1 MIGASGRVATAAAR
15 AGRTAS
21 VARPRRW
28 RAGAIPYP
36 RFHQSPER
44 NQHPALPEPEPFSGQ
59 VKIAHV
65 ESPPRA
71 VGPRRYGLTVAL
83 HLHRAQRTDI
93 LAESLGELLANP
105 LPDPFAEEVVVVPE
119 QGIERWLAQRLSHR
133 LGTGEGS
140 EDGVC
145 AGVRFLRPRSLIT
158 MLTGR
163 DEDDPWLPQ
172 HLAWPL
178 LEVID
183 ASLGEPWCAALSRHL
198 GAVDAQDDLAEVR
211 AGRRYSVALR
221 LARLFHRYGQSRP
234 AMLTDWRDGRDTDG
248 VGGDLDPDLAWQA
261 ELWRRLAGVVD
272 ASPPD
277 VRHAQTVA
285 SLRDGAGAP
294 PQGTG
299 GDGLELPD
307 RLSLFGHTRL
317 AVTEVELLEALALSR
332 DVHLWLPQPSPDLW
346 ERLTPFAAEGVVAR
360 ADDRSSGLVRHP
372 LLASLGRDSRELAR
386 VLGSSVVEAGRGL
399 EASSQSSSHLDHREG
414 PKRVL
419 EWLQADLR
427 EDHMPSEEE
436 RAGREVPE
444 DDRSIQIHAA
454 HGPARQVEVLREVL
468 VGLLEDDP
476 TLEPRDVLVMCPDV
490 ETYAPL
496 IGAAFGLG
504 DHGTD
509 AEGVDTHPA
518 HRLRV
523 RLADRSLRATNPLL
537 DVADRVVGLAGGR
550 LTASEVLDLAASE
563 AVRRRFR
570 LDDDDLATLTRWV
583 GDSGIRWGYDQE
595 RRAPFA
601 MEVENQGTWR
611 FGLDRLLLGV
621 AVSADGPLQVG
632 GVMPL
637 DDVGSGSVDLVGR
650 VTELLTR
657 IGAALDRLE
666 GARTASEWMTG
677 LTDAV
682 LSLADVPVREQWQV
696 GDLQRTLT
704 RAARHASDDVPLRL
718 ADVRVLLEEQLA
730 GRPSR
735 ASFRTGGLTVCT
747 MTPMRSVPHRVVCL
761 LGMDDD
767 SFPRQQAIDG
777 DDVLAR
783 TPLTGERDARSE
795 DRQLLLD
802 AVLAARER
810 LVIAYT
816 GADERTGEH
825 CPPAVPLGELLDAAR
840 ETTRAP
846 VEVVEH
852 PLQPFDTRNL
862 TPGAL
867 GGAQPFSF
875 DRSALDAAHAS
886 LGEHTEPGR
895 LLTTPL
901 PTLPVDDISLTDLI
915 AFYENPARGFLRDRL
930 QVGVSREAEEVSDRL
945 PIDLDGLQ
953 KWAIGDRALR
963 ARLSGADPRTIYE
976 AELLRGEL
984 PPANL
989 GAAALKEIGTAV
1001 EQLMGQVAL
1010 GPSEPARSVDVDVP
1024 LPGDRRLTGTV
1035 DGVHGLHVV
1044 DVTYSRLGP
1053 KQQIGS
1059 WIRLLALAASED
1071 EDWQAS
1077 TLGKGSRG
1085 SVARTTRGPLP
1096 RAAARSHLT
1105 ALVDLYALGLTAPL
1119 PIPVK
1124 TAFGWAEVMH
1134 RNSSLRQAAMRKASD
1149 EWVQTTLKTG
1159 GVIPGERDDAW
1170 WQRVHGSEAPLDV
1183 LLAPQAGPGTD
1194 LATLAPRVWG
1204 PAIDNIA
1211 STS

>member
-1 MIGASGRVATAAAR
+1 M
-15 AGRTAS
+15 
-21 VARPRRW
+21 
-28 RAGAIPYP
+28 
-36 RFHQSPER
+36 
-44 NQHPALPEPEPFSGQ
+44 
-59 VKIAHV
+59 
-65 ESPPRA
+65 
-71 VGPRRYGLTVAL
+71 AL
-83 HLHRAQRTDI
+83 HLHRAQRTDV
-93 LAESLGELLANP
+93 LADELGELLASP

-133 LGTGEGS
+133 LGTGEGGQ
-140 EDGVC
+140 DGVC
-145 AGVRFLRPRSLIT
+145 AGIRFLRPRSLIT

-183 ASLGEPWCAALSRHL
+183 AALGEPWCAALSRHL
-198 GAVDAQDDLAEVR
+198 GADVAKDDLAEVR

-234 AMLTDWRDGRDTDG
+234 TMLTDWREGRDTDG
-248 VGGDLDPDLAWQA
+248 IGGDLDGDLAWQA
-261 ELWRRLAGVVD
+261 ELWRRLVAVVD
-272 ASPPD
+272 APPPD
-277 VRHAQTVA
+277 ERHAETVA
-285 SLRDGAGAP
+285 ALRGEGASRLGP
-294 PQGTG
+294 G
-299 GDGLELPD
+299 GPSHLSERLELPD

-317 AVTEVELLEALALSR
+317 AVTEVELLQALALTR

-346 ERLTPFAAEGVVAR
+346 ERLESFAAEGIVAR
-360 ADDRSSGLVRHP
+360 ADDRTSDLVRHP

-386 VLGSSVVEAGRGL
+386 VLGSVVEDGAGEPRFRGSAADGL
-399 EASSQSSSHLDHREG
+399 TPQPTAVSEEHPG
-414 PKRVL
+414 TVL
-419 EWLQADLR
+419 EWLQEDLR
-427 EDHMPSEEE
+427 EDHVPSEEE
-436 RAGREVPE
+436 RVAREVPE
-444 DDRSIQIHAA
+444 DDRSIQVHAA

-537 DVADRVVGLAGGR
+537 DVADRLVGLAGGR

-563 AVRRRFR
+563 PVRRRFR

-583 GDSGIRWGYDQE
+583 GDSGIRWGYDQA

-601 MEVENQGTWR
+601 MEVEGQGTWR

-621 AVSADGPLQVG
+621 AVSTDGPLQVG

-650 VTELLTR
+650 VTELLER
-657 IGAALDRLE
+657 IGAALDTLE
-666 GARTASEWMTG
+666 TARTAADWMTG

-682 LSLADVPVREQWQV
+682 LSLGDVPVRDQWQV
-696 GDLQRTLT
+696 SDLQRTLT
-704 RAARHASDDVPLRL
+704 RAGRHASDEVPLRL
-718 ADVRVLLEEQLA
+718 ADVRVLLEDQLA

-767 SFPRQQAIDG
+767 TFPRQQTVDG

-825 CPPAVPLGELLDAAR
+825 CPPAVPLGELVDAAR

-846 VEVVEH
+846 IKVVEH
-852 PLQPFDTRNL
+852 PLQPFDARNL

-867 GGAQPFSF
+867 GGDRPFSF
-875 DRSALDAAHAS
+875 DRSALDAARAS

-895 LLTTPL
+895 LLTAPL
-901 PTLPVDDISLTDLI
+901 PAATVDDVSLADLI
-915 AFYENPARGFLRDRL
+915 GFYENPARGFLRDRL
-930 QVGVSREAEEVSDRL
+930 QIGVSRDAEEVSDRL

-953 KWAIGDRALR
+953 KWAIGDRTLR
-963 ARLSGADPRTIYE
+963 ARLAGADPRTIYE

-989 GAAALKEIGTAV
+989 GAATLKEIGTAV

-1010 GPSEPARSVDVDVP
+1010 GPSEPARSVDVDVA

-1035 DGVHGLHVV
+1035 DGVHGSHVV

-1059 WIRLLALAASED
+1059 WIRLLALAAACED

-1096 RAAARSHLT
+1096 QAAARSHLT

-1119 PIPVK
+1119 PLPVK
-1124 TAFGWAEVMH
+1124 TAFAWAEVMH
-1134 RNSSLRQAAMRKASD
+1134 RNSSLRQAALRKASD
-1149 EWVQTTLKTG
+1149 EWLQTTLKSG
-1159 GVIPGERDDAW
+1159 DVIPGERDDAW
-1170 WQRVHGSEAPLDV
+1170 WQRVHGPDAPLDV
-1183 LLAPQAGPGTD
+1183 LLEPLAGPGTD

-1211 STS
+1211 SSS

>member
-1 MIGASGRVATAAAR
+1 M
-15 AGRTAS
+15 
-21 VARPRRW
+21 
-28 RAGAIPYP
+28 
-36 RFHQSPER
+36 
-44 NQHPALPEPEPFSGQ
+44 
-59 VKIAHV
+59 
-65 ESPPRA
+65 
-71 VGPRRYGLTVAL
+71 AL
-83 HLHRAQRTDI
+83 HLHRAQRTDL
-93 LAESLGELLANP
+93 LAEGLGELLASP

-133 LGTGEGS
+133 LGAGEGS
-140 EDGVC
+140 DDGVC

-183 ASLGEPWCAALSRHL
+183 AAVGEPWCAALSRHL
-198 GAVDAQDDLAEVR
+198 GAIDDPTVTDPSLTEVR

-234 AMLTDWRDGRDTDG
+234 AMLTDWREGRDTDG
-248 VGGDLDPDLAWQA
+248 VGGDLDPDLVWQA
-261 ELWRRLAGVVD
+261 ELWRRLVAVVD
-272 ASPPD
+272 APPPD
-277 VRHAQTVA
+277 QRHEETLARLSAAESA
-285 SLRDGAGAP
+285 SRLGP
-294 PQGTG
+294 G
-299 GDGLELPD
+299 GPSHFGERGLELPD

-317 AVTEVELLEALALSR
+317 AVTEVELLDALSQSR
-332 DVHLWLPQPSPDLW
+332 EVHLWLPQPSPDLW
-346 ERLTPFAAEGVVAR
+346 ERLTAFATEGVVAR
-360 ADDRSSGLVRHP
+360 VDDRASELVRHP

-386 VLGSSVVEAGRGL
+386 VLGSSVVEEADNGAESRFRGAHAERGIRAAGDLTPPTRSVGP
-399 EASSQSSSHLDHREG
+399 EPATPDGVTASDPAS
-414 PKRVL
+414 VL
-419 EWLQADLR
+419 QWLQADLR
-427 EDHMPSEEE
+427 DDRIPSEAEL
-436 RAGREVPE
+436 RTREVPE
-444 DDRSIQIHAA
+444 GDQSIQVHAC
-454 HGPARQVEVLREVL
+454 HGPSRQVEVLREVL

-537 DVADRVVGLAGGR
+537 DVAHRLVGLAGGR
-550 LTASEVLDLAASE
+550 LTASEVLDLAASDP
-563 AVRRRFR
+563 VRRRFR
-570 LDDDDLATLTRWV
+570 LDDDDLATMTRWV
-583 GDSGIRWGYDQE
+583 GDSGIRWGYDQA

-601 MEVENQGTWR
+601 MEVEGQGTWR

-650 VTELLTR
+650 VTELLER
-657 IGAALDRLE
+657 IGAGLDVLE
-666 GARTASEWMTG
+666 GARTADEWMTG
-677 LTDAV
+677 LTEAV
-682 LSLADVPVREQWQV
+682 LSLADVPVRGQWQV

-704 RAARHASDDVPLRL
+704 GAARHASDAIPLRL
-718 ADVRVLLEEQLA
+718 TDVRVLLEDQLA

-767 SFPRQQAIDG
+767 AFPRQQTVDG

-783 TPLTGERDARSE
+783 APLTGERDARSE

-810 LVIAYT
+810 LVVTYT
-816 GADERTGEH
+816 GADERSGEH
-825 CPPAVPLGELLDAAR
+825 CPPAVPLGELVDAAR
-840 ETTRAP
+840 ETTRAAVP
-846 VEVVEH
+846 VTEH

-862 TPGAL
+862 VADEL
-867 GGAQPFSF
+867 GGPEPFSF
-875 DRSALDAAHAS
+875 DRSALEAARAS
-886 LGEHTEPGR
+886 TGDRTEPGR
-895 LLTTPL
+895 LLTGPL
-901 PTLPVDDISLTDLI
+901 PALAVDDIALADLI
-915 AFYENPARGFLRDRL
+915 SFYENPARGFLRDRL

-953 KWAIGDRALR
+953 KWAVGDRALR
-963 ARLSGADPRTIYE
+963 ARLSGEDPRAIYE

-989 GAAALKEIGTAV
+989 GAIALEEIGRAV

-1010 GPSEPARSVDVDVP
+1010 GPAEPVRSVDVDVA

-1035 DGVHGLHVV
+1035 DGVRGTHVV

-1059 WIRLLALAASED
+1059 WIRLLALTAAAED
-1071 EDWQAS
+1071 DEGWQAS
-1077 TLGKGSRG
+1077 VLGKGSRG

-1096 RAAARSHLT
+1096 QAAARSHLT
-1105 ALVDLYALGLTAPL
+1105 ALVDLYTLGLTAPL
-1119 PIPVK
+1119 PLPVK
-1124 TAFGWAEVMH
+1124 TAHAWAEVMH
-1134 RNSSLRQAAMRKASD
+1134 RNSSLRQAATTRAQD
-1149 EWVQTTLKTG
+1149 EWLQTVMKNG
-1159 GVIPGERDDAW
+1159 GIIPGERDDAW
-1170 WQRVHGSEAPLDV
+1170 WRLVHGKDAPIDV
-1183 LLAPQAGPGTD
+1183 LREPLAGPGTD

-1204 PAIDNIA
+1204 PAIDNIE
-1211 STS
+1211 STA

>member
-1 MIGASGRVATAAAR
+1 
-15 AGRTAS
+15 
-21 VARPRRW
+21 
-28 RAGAIPYP
+28 
-36 RFHQSPER
+36 
-44 NQHPALPEPEPFSGQ
+44 
-59 VKIAHV
+59 
-65 ESPPRA
+65 
-71 VGPRRYGLTVAL
+71 
-83 HLHRAQRTDI
+83 
-93 LAESLGELLANP
+93 
-105 LPDPFAEEVVVVPE
+105 DPFAQEVVVVPE

-133 LGTGEGS
+133 LGTGAGGQ
-140 EDGVC
+140 DGVC
-145 AGVRFLRPRSLIT
+145 AGVRFLRPRSLVT

-172 HLAWPL
+172 HLVWPL

-183 ASLGEPWCAALSRHL
+183 DAIGEPWCTALSRHL
-198 GAVDAQDDLAEVR
+198 GDGDPDDEVR

-234 AMLTDWRDGRDTDG
+234 TMLTDWREGRDTTG
-248 VGGDLDPDLAWQA
+248 VEAGLDDDLTWQA
-261 ELWRRLAGVVD
+261 ELWRRLVAAID
-272 ASPPD
+272 APPPD
-277 VRHAQTVA
+277 ERHATTVA
-285 SLRDGAGAP
+285 RLSGREGASRLGP
-294 PQGTG
+294 EGPSHLSER
-299 GDGLELPD
+299 GLDLPD

-317 AVTEVELLEALALSR
+317 AVTEIELLEALALSR
-332 DVHLWLPQPSPDLW
+332 EVHLWLPQPSPALW
-346 ERLTPFAAEGVVAR
+346 ERLAPHVGEGIVAR
-360 ADDRSSGLVRHP
+360 ADDRTSNLVAHP

-386 VLGSSVVEAGRGL
+386 VLGSADTAIAEVRGRSRPSL
-399 EASSQSSSHLDHREG
+399 EATGPRGGAEPGFEAPRQGSSHLNQRS
-414 PKRVL
+414 VL
-419 EWLQADLR
+419 GWLQADLR
-427 EDHMPSEEE
+427 DDHVPSAEE
-436 RAGREVPE
+436 RSARAVPP
-444 DDRSIQIHAA
+444 DDRSIQVHAC

-537 DVADRVVGLAGGR
+537 DVADRLVGLAGGR

-563 AVRRRFR
+563 PVRRRFR
-570 LDDDDLATLTRWV
+570 LDDDDLATMTRWV
-583 GDSGIRWGYDQE
+583 GDSGIRWGYDQAH
-595 RRAPFA
+595 RAPFA
-601 MEVENQGTWR
+601 MDVEPQGTWR

-621 AVSADGPLQVG
+621 TVSADGPLQVG

-650 VTELLTR
+650 VTELLER
-657 IGAALDRLE
+657 IGAGLDALE
-666 GARTASEWMTG
+666 AARTAGEWMTS
-677 LTDAV
+677 LTETV
-682 LSLADVPVREQWQV
+682 LSLTDVPPREQWQV

-718 ADVRVLLEEQLA
+718 ADVRVLLSDQLA

-783 TPLTGERDARSE
+783 DPLTGERDARSE

-810 LVIAYT
+810 LVVAYT
-816 GADERTGEH
+816 GSDERTGEH
-825 CPPAVPLGELLDAAR
+825 CPPAVPLGELIDSAR
-840 ETTRAP
+840 ETTTVP
-846 VEVVEH
+846 VPVIEH
-852 PLQPFDTRNL
+852 PLQPFDARNL

-867 GGAQPFSF
+867 GGAPPFSF
-875 DRSALDAAHAS
+875 DRSALDAARAS
-886 LGEHTEPGR
+886 LGERIAPGR
-895 LLTTPL
+895 LLDAPL
-901 PTLPVDDISLTDLI
+901 PARAVDDIALADLI
-915 AFYENPARGFLRDRL
+915 AFFEHPARGFLRERL

-953 KWAIGDRALR
+953 KWAVGDRTLR
-963 ARLSGADPRTIYE
+963 ARLAGEDAREIYQ

-989 GAAALKEIGTAV
+989 GAQALEEIGRAV
-1001 EQLMGQVAL
+1001 EQLMGQVAR
-1010 GPSEPARSVDVDVP
+1010 GPSEPTRSVDIDLS

-1035 DGVHGLHVV
+1035 DGVRDTHLV

-1059 WIRLLALAASED
+1059 WIRLLALTATGD
-1071 EDWQAS
+1071 DGWQAS
-1077 TLGKGSRG
+1077 VLGKGSRG

-1096 RAAARSHLT
+1096 QAAARSHLT
-1105 ALVDLYALGLTAPL
+1105 ALIDLYTLGLTAPL
-1119 PIPVK
+1119 PLPVK
-1124 TAFGWAEVMH
+1124 AAYGWAEVIG
-1134 RNSSLRQAAMRKASD
+1134 RNSSLRQAATKRASD
-1149 EWVQTTLKTG
+1149 EWHQTMLKNG
-1159 GVIPGERDDAW
+1159 GIIPGERDDAW
-1170 WQRVHGSEAPLDV
+1170 WQLVHGADAPLDV
-1183 LLAPQAGPGTD
+1183 LYEPVAGPGTD
-1194 LATLAPRVWG
+1194 LAALAPKVWG
-1204 PAIDNIA
+1204 PAIDNIE

>member
-1 MIGASGRVATAAAR
+1 MES
-15 AGRTAS
+15 
-21 VARPRRW
+21 RP
-28 RAGAIPYP
+28 G
-36 RFHQSPER
+36 
-44 NQHPALPEPEPFSGQ
+44 
-59 VKIAHV
+59 
-65 ESPPRA
+65 A
-71 VGPRRYGLTVAL
+71 VGHRGYGLTVAL
-83 HLHRAQRTDI
+83 HLHRAQRTDL
-93 LAESLGELLANP
+93 LAEGLGELLASP

-133 LGTGEGS
+133 LGTGEGGG
-140 EDGVC
+140 DGVC

-163 DEDDPWLPQ
+163 DDDDPWLPQ
-172 HLAWPL
+172 HLVWPL

-183 ASLGEPWCAALSRHL
+183 DALGEPWCTALSQHL
-198 GAVDAQDDLAEVR
+198 GDGDPGDEVR
-211 AGRRYSVALR
+211 SGRRYSVALR

-234 AMLTDWRDGRDTDG
+234 GMLTDWREGRDTNG
-248 VGGDLDPDLAWQA
+248 IGPDLDADLAWQA
-261 ELWRRLAGVVD
+261 ELWRRLVATLE
-272 ASPPD
+272 APPPD
-277 VRHAQTVA
+277 VRHAETLA
-285 SLRDGAGAP
+285 RLRDLAGGRDEAP
-294 PQGTG
+294 G
-299 GDGLELPD
+299 GLDLPD

-317 AVTEVELLEALALSR
+317 AVTEVELLDALALSR
-332 DVHLWLPQPSPDLW
+332 DVHLWLPQPSPALW
-346 ERLTPFAAEGVVAR
+346 EQLAPSAAEGVLPRAEDRASELVA
-360 ADDRSSGLVRHP
+360 HP

-386 VLGSSVVEAGRGL
+386 VLGSASVVEAGLRGSSPDL
-399 EASSQSSSHLDHREG
+399 AAPQPPMGGAGDEA
-414 PKRVL
+414 PTTVL
-419 EWLQADLR
+419 GWLQADLR
-427 EDHMPSEEE
+427 DDHVPDAVEQAA
-436 RAGREVPE
+436 RAVPE
-444 DDRSIQIHAA
+444 DDRSLQIHAA

-537 DVADRVVGLAGGR
+537 DVADRLVGLAGGR

-563 AVRRRFR
+563 PVRRRFR
-570 LDDDDLATLTRWV
+570 LDDDDLATMTRWI
-583 GDSGIRWGYDQE
+583 GDAGIRWGYDQA

-601 MEVENQGTWR
+601 MEVEHQGTWR

-621 AVSADGPLQVG
+621 TVSADGPLQVG

-650 VTELLTR
+650 VTELLER
-657 IGAALDRLE
+657 IGAGLDALE

-677 LTDAV
+677 LTETV
-682 LSLADVPVREQWQV
+682 LSLADVPVGERWQV

-704 RAARHASDDVPLRL
+704 RAARHARDEVPLRL
-718 ADVRVLLEEQLA
+718 ADVRVLLADQLA

-767 SFPRQQAIDG
+767 SFPRQQTIDG

-783 TPLTGERDARSE
+783 VPLTGERDARSE

-810 LVIAYT
+810 LVVTYT
-816 GADERTGEH
+816 GADERTGDH
-825 CPPAVPLGELLDAAR
+825 CPPAVPLGELVDAAR
-840 ETTRAP
+840 ETTRAEVP
-846 VEVVEH
+846 VVEH
-852 PLQPFDTRNL
+852 PLQPFDARNL
-862 TPGAL
+862 APGAL
-867 GGAQPFSF
+867 GGDVPFSF
-875 DRSALDAAHAS
+875 DRSALDAARAS
-886 LGEHTEPGR
+886 LGERTDPGR
-895 LLTTPL
+895 LLTGPL
-901 PTLPVDDISLTDLI
+901 PARAVDDISLADLVS
-915 AFYENPARGFLRDRL
+915 FYENPARGFLRERL

-953 KWAIGDRALR
+953 KWTVGDRALR
-963 ARLSGADPRTIYE
+963 ARLAGEDPRAIYE

-989 GAAALKEIGTAV
+989 GAMALEEIGRAV
-1001 EQLMGQVAL
+1001 EQLMAQVAN
-1010 GPSEPARSVDVDVP
+1010 GPPDPIRSVDIDIS

-1035 DGVHGLHVV
+1035 DGVRGTHAV

-1059 WIRLLALAASED
+1059 WIRLLALTAGGRDHEG
-1071 EDWQAS
+1071 WQAS
-1077 TLGKGSRG
+1077 VLGKGSRG

-1096 RAAARSHLT
+1096 QAAARSHLT
-1105 ALVDLYALGLTAPL
+1105 ALIDLYALGLTAPL
-1119 PIPVK
+1119 PLPVK
-1124 TAFGWAEVMH
+1124 TAYAWAEVMH
-1134 RNSSLRQAAMRKASD
+1134 RNSSLRQAAAKRAEED
-1149 EWVQTTLKTG
+1149 WHQTTLKNG

-1170 WQRVHGSEAPLDV
+1170 WQLVHGSQAPLDA
-1183 LLAPQAGPGTD
+1183 LLQPVAGPGTD
-1194 LATLAPRVWG
+1194 LATLAPQVWN
-1204 PAIDNIA
+1204 PAIDNIE

>member
-1 MIGASGRVATAAAR
+1 MSAQPAR
-15 AGRTAS
+15 AGTAYGS
-21 VARPRRW
+21 RGGGVTAP
-28 RAGAIPYP
+28 
-36 RFHQSPER
+36 
-44 NQHPALPEPEPFSGQ
+44 
-59 VKIAHV
+59 
-65 ESPPRA
+65 
-71 VGPRRYGLTVAL
+71 RYGLTVAL
-83 HLHRAQRTDI
+83 HLHRAQRTDL
-93 LAESLGELLANP
+93 LAESLGELLASP

-133 LGTGEGS
+133 LGAGEGGG
-140 EDGVC
+140 DGVC

-172 HLAWPL
+172 HLVWPL

-183 ASLGEPWCAALSRHL
+183 GAVGEPWCAALSRHL
-198 GAVDAQDDLAEVR
+198 GAIDDPTGTDASLTEVR

-234 AMLTDWRDGRDTDG
+234 AMLTDWREGRDTDG

-261 ELWRRLAGVVD
+261 ELWRRLVAVVD
-272 ASPPD
+272 APPPD
-277 VRHAQTVA
+277 ERHATTLA
-285 SLRDGAGAP
+285 ALRDLAP
-294 PQGTG
+294 SQGGEG
-299 GDGLELPD
+299 GDGLTLPP

-317 AVTEVELLEALALSR
+317 AVTEVELLEALSQSR
-332 DVHLWLPQPSPDLW
+332 EVHLWLPQPSPDLW
-346 ERLTPFAAEGVVAR
+346 ERLAPFATEGVVAR
-360 ADDRSSGLVRHP
+360 VEDRASELVRHP

-386 VLGSSVVEAGRGL
+386 VLGSSVVEEVDSGEGSRLRGAHAERGTRAAGSL
-399 EASSQSSSHLDHREG
+399 APQPAS
-414 PKRVL
+414 VL

-427 EDHMPSEEE
+427 DDHVPSEAE
-436 RAGREVPE
+436 RAEREVLA
-444 DDRSIQIHAA
+444 DDRSIQVHAC

-537 DVADRVVGLAGGR
+537 DIAHRLVGLAGGR

-570 LDDDDLATLTRWV
+570 LDDDDLATTTRWV
-583 GDSGIRWGYDQE
+583 GDSGIRWGYDQA

-601 MEVENQGTWR
+601 MEVEGQGTWR

-650 VTELLTR
+650 LTELLER
-657 IGAALDRLE
+657 IGGALAALE
-666 GARTASEWMTG
+666 GARTAGEWMTG
-677 LTDAV
+677 LTEAV

-704 RAARHASDDVPLRL
+704 RAARHASDEVPLRL
-718 ADVRVLLEEQLA
+718 ADVRVLLEDQLA

-767 SFPRQQAIDG
+767 SFPRQQTVDG

-783 TPLTGERDARSE
+783 APLTGERDARSE

-802 AVLAARER
+802 AILAAREH
-810 LVIAYT
+810 LVVTYT

-825 CPPAVPLGELLDAAR
+825 CPPAVPLGELVDAAR
-840 ETTRAP
+840 ETTATGVP
-846 VEVVEH
+846 VTEH
-852 PLQPFDTRNL
+852 PLQPFDARNL
-862 TPGAL
+862 VAGAL
-867 GGAQPFSF
+867 GGPEPFSF
-875 DRSALDAAHAS
+875 DRSALAAARAS
-886 LGEHTEPGR
+886 IGERTEPGR
-895 LLTTPL
+895 LLTAPL
-901 PTLPVDDISLTDLI
+901 PTLAVDDVALADLI
-915 AFYENPARGFLRDRL
+915 AFFENPARGFLRDRL
-930 QVGVSREAEEVSDRL
+930 QVGVSREAVEVSDRL

-953 KWAIGDRALR
+953 KWAVGDRALR
-963 ARLSGADPRTIYE
+963 ARLSGEDPRAIYE

-989 GAAALKEIGTAV
+989 GAMALKEIGEQV
-1001 EQLMGQVAL
+1001 EGLMGQVAR
-1010 GPSEPARSVDVDVP
+1010 GPSDPVRSVDVDVS

-1035 DGVHGLHVV
+1035 DGVRGTHVV

-1059 WIRLLALAASED
+1059 WIRLLALTAAGED
-1071 EDWQAS
+1071 DEGWQAS
-1077 TLGKGSRG
+1077 VLGKGSRG

-1096 RAAARSHLT
+1096 QAAARSHLT

-1119 PIPVK
+1119 PLPVK
-1124 TAFGWAEVMH
+1124 TSFGWAEVMH

-1170 WQRVHGSEAPLDV
+1170 WQRVHGTEAPVDV
-1183 LLAPQAGPGTD
+1183 LLEPLAGPGTD
-1194 LATLAPRVWG
+1194 LASLAPRVWG
-1204 PAIDNIA
+1204 PAIDNIE

>member
-1 MIGASGRVATAAAR
+1 M
-15 AGRTAS
+15 
-21 VARPRRW
+21 
-28 RAGAIPYP
+28 
-36 RFHQSPER
+36 
-44 NQHPALPEPEPFSGQ
+44 
-59 VKIAHV
+59 
-65 ESPPRA
+65 
-71 VGPRRYGLTVAL
+71 AL
-83 HLHRAQRTDI
+83 HLHRAQRTDL
-93 LAESLGELLANP
+93 LAEDLGELLASP

-133 LGTGEGS
+133 LGRGEGGQ
-140 EDGVC
+140 DGVC
-145 AGVRFLRPRSLIT
+145 AGVRFIRPRSLVT

-183 ASLGEPWCAALSRHL
+183 GAVGEPWCRALSRHL
-198 GAVDAQDDLAEVR
+198 GSGDDTADADLVEVR

-234 AMLTDWRDGRDTDG
+234 SMLTDWREGRDTDG
-248 VGGDLDPDLAWQA
+248 VGTALDPDLAWQPQ
-261 ELWRRLAGVVD
+261 LWRRLVARID
-272 ASPPD
+272 ALPPD
-277 VRHAQTVA
+277 VRHAETIA
-285 SLRDGAGAP
+285 RLRALAP
-294 PQGTG
+294 SG
-299 GDGLELPD
+299 GGEGGPSTEDGLDLPD

-317 AVTEVELLEALALSR
+317 AVTEVELLDALSESR
-332 DVHLWLPQPSPDLW
+332 EVHLWLPQPSPTLW
-346 ERLTPFAAEGVVAR
+346 DRLAPVAAEGLVAR
-360 ADDRSSGLVRHP
+360 EDDRTSDLVRHP

-386 VLGSSVVEAGRGL
+386 VLGPWVDDEGFRGSAAGGL
-399 EASSQSSSHLDHREG
+399 APQPTAGQDG
-414 PKRVL
+414 AGGDPATVL
-419 EWLQADLR
+419 QWLQADLR
-427 EDHMPSEEE
+427 DDHVPTAEE
-436 RAGREVPE
+436 RATRATPQG
-444 DDRSIQIHAA
+444 DRSIQVHAA
-454 HGPARQVEVLREVL
+454 HGPSRQVEVLREVL

-537 DVADRVVGLAGGR
+537 DVADRLVGLAGGR

-563 AVRRRFR
+563 PVRRRFR
-570 LDDDDLATLTRWV
+570 LDDDALATMTRWV
-583 GDSGIRWGYDQE
+583 GDSGIRWGYDQA

-601 MEVENQGTWR
+601 MEVENQGTWL

-637 DDVGSGSVDLVGR
+637 DDVGSGAVDLVGR
-650 VTELLTR
+650 ITELLER
-657 IGAALDRLE
+657 IGAGLDALE
-666 GARTASEWMTG
+666 TARTAHEWMTG
-677 LTDAV
+677 LTEAV
-682 LSLADVPVREQWQV
+682 LSLTDVPLRDRWQI

-704 RAARHASDDVPLRL
+704 RAARHASDEVPLRL
-718 ADVRVLLEEQLA
+718 ADVRVLLADQLA

-767 SFPRQQAIDG
+767 SFPRQQTVDG

-783 TPLTGERDARSE
+783 VPLTGERDARSE

-816 GADERTGEH
+816 GADERSGEH
-825 CPPAVPLGELLDAAR
+825 CPPAVPLGELIDAAR
-840 ETTRAP
+840 ETTAAP

-852 PLQPFDTRNL
+852 PLQPFDARNL

-867 GGAQPFSF
+867 AGPAPFSF
-875 DRSALDAAHAS
+875 DRSALDAARAS
-886 LGEHTEPGR
+886 LGERTAPGR
-895 LLTTPL
+895 LLTAPL
-901 PTLPVDDISLTDLI
+901 PALAVDDISLADLI

-953 KWAIGDRALR
+953 KWAVGDRALR
-963 ARLSGADPRTIYE
+963 ARLAGEDPRAIYE

-989 GAAALKEIGTAV
+989 GAIALEEIGRAV
-1001 EQLMGQVAL
+1001 EQLMGQVAR
-1010 GPSEPARSVDVDVP
+1010 GPADPVRAVDVDVT

-1035 DGVHGLHVV
+1035 EGVRGTHVV

-1059 WIRLLALAASED
+1059 WIRLLALAAGGSD
-1071 EDWQAS
+1071 DDGWQAS
-1077 TLGKGSRG
+1077 VLGKGARG

-1096 RAAARSHLT
+1096 QAAARSHLV
-1105 ALVDLYALGLTAPL
+1105 ALVDLYTLGLSAPL
-1119 PIPVK
+1119 PLPVK
-1124 TAFGWAEVMH
+1124 TSFAWAEVLQ
-1134 RNSSLRQAAMRKASD
+1134 RNASLRHAATLKAAD
-1149 EWVQTTLKTG
+1149 DWTQTTLKNG

-1170 WQRVHGSEAPLDV
+1170 WQRVHGRDAPLEV
-1183 LLAPQAGPGTD
+1183 LLEPVAGPGTD
-1194 LATLAPRVWG
+1194 LAGLAPKVWG
-1204 PAIDNIA
+1204 PAIDNIE